1 MVWCLPRSPE
11 MWLGQPQVQHLGQNR
26 ASAACGGWASGI
38 KNIGMTYENF
48 SYIVHCV
55 LAEYWDEVENAAAA
69 EMTPRG
75 TEQWHS
81 KAFSLAL

>member
-1 MVWCLPRSPE
+1 
-11 MWLGQPQVQHLGQNR
+11 
-26 ASAACGGWASGI
+26 
-38 KNIGMTYENF
+38 MTYENF